1 MVIQMK
7 KKIGMIVGVI
17 LVILIFVFGILY
29 LVDLKRMD
37 NNEPVLFST
46 WGRDYTPKKQAT
58 TGMDIVLSLEDEIT
72 ENSVWCGTFN
82 LIWND
87 LKNELVKQDIV
98 FENQTDTIAN
108 LNKGTFTQNDL
119 SEESYYKV
127 YGTPSPELKEKIEQA
142 IKQKFNEECDI
153 LNNFDFENAD
163 TSGYF
168 LYSMLK
174 KEFEFPTEFTKF
186 DNGNFKNYSNV
197 RFFGIDGTDKEE
209 TRDALNNQ
217 IEVLYHSSN
226 DSFAVKLYTKQ
237 NDEIII
243 AKGNKAKSFKKMYEN
258 ILERAEAYTGPKEL
272 MIEESLKIPYI
283 SFNVNE
289 EIPEVENQEFL
300 FSDGSSYEIEK
311 AMQSIEFELD
321 EKGGKVKSESGILAN
336 LSASSGMF
344 LYPRQFVVDDTFT
357 IFLVERGKEHP
368 YFAAQI
374 SDISKVQDGV
384 TKENELAEA
393 QKKVMFEPALT
404 MENMD
409 TINVDALSYIELTE
423 EAEQIEDM
431 IYGLEFTKETCDGIG
446 IYNIVLDNGESY
458 RLEIYDDVCHI
469 VAGGRGEAV
478 LTKEQSDFLK
488 GIIEKYSLEDVS
500 LEIKEKTL
508 TNTGAT
514 IVITD
519 THNPHYT
526 QETFYRIDKSEYGD
540 WKELSPIT
548 DDYAFTDIA
557 MVVGEDNTLE
567 ENIDWSKLY
576 GKLDAGR
583 YRIVKRVYDN
593 NVYKY
598 FVAEFEIK

>member
-1 MVIQMK
+1 
-7 KKIGMIVGVI
+7 
-17 LVILIFVFGILY
+17 
-29 LVDLKRMD
+29 
-37 NNEPVLFST
+37 
-46 WGRDYTPKKQAT
+46 
-58 TGMDIVLSLEDEIT
+58 
-72 ENSVWCGTFN
+72 
-82 LIWND
+82 
-87 LKNELVKQDIV
+87 
-98 FENQTDTIAN
+98 
-108 LNKGTFTQNDL
+108 
-119 SEESYYKV
+119 
-127 YGTPSPELKEKIEQA
+127 
-142 IKQKFNEECDI
+142 
-153 LNNFDFENAD
+153 
-163 TSGYF
+163 
-168 LYSMLK
+168 MLK

-186 DNGNFKNYSNV
+186 DNGNFRNYSNV
-197 RFFGIDGTDKEE
+197 KFFGIDGDNKAE
-209 TRDALNNQ
+209 TRDILNNQ
-217 IEVLYHSSN
+217 IDVLYHSSN

-243 AKGNKAKSFKKMYEN
+243 AKGNKAKSFEKMYEN
-258 ILERAEAYTGPKEL
+258 ILERAEAYTGPDEL
-272 MIEESLKIPYI
+272 MIDENLKIPYI

-289 EIPEVENQEFL
+289 EISEVENQEFL

-311 AMQSIEFELD
+311 AIQSIEFELD
-321 EKGGKVKSESGILAN
+321 EKGGKVKSESGVLAN
-336 LSASSGMF
+336 LSASSGML

-374 SDISKVQDGV
+374 SDISKVQEGV
-384 TKENELAEA
+384 TKENELTEA
-393 QKKVMFEPALT
+393 PKKVMFEPAII

-409 TINVDALSYIELTE
+409 IINVDAVSHIELTE

-458 RLEIYDDVCHI
+458 GLEIYEEVCHI
-469 VAGGRGEAV
+469 TAGGRGEAV

-500 LEIKEKTL
+500 LEIKEETL

-514 IVITD
+514 VIITD

-526 QETFYRIDKSEYGD
+526 QGTFYRIDKLEYGD

-567 ENIDWSKLY
+567 ENVDWSKLY
-576 GKLDAGR
+576 GELDTGR